1 MNVFE
6 HTFDASTH
14 LMQRDSL
21 KTTLNVEPVDVY
33 FKVLILMLNLELG
46 DNLGVIKPFLVEL

>member
-21 KTTLNVEPVDVY
+21 KTTLNAENVY
-33 FKVLILMLNLELG
+33 FKVLILMLNIELG
-46 DNLGVIKPFLVEL
+46 HNFGVIKPFLMEL